1 LIRNGQQ
8 FIDNLSRIRVSLK
21 PEYNRNTSPHIFG
34 FSDDENSSEEVLI
47 PRHETNDKFMTND
60 FQTIDN
66 FESIISVTRHDTN
79 RALNETQSQQN
90 IDNFYETLENL
101 NSIQING
108 KQEVDKRI
116 VDISS
121 EENKTKQILK
131 TSQQQNSFNSQQFIS
146 QPVIESYLNFELKL
160 DLIFIEIIHKYGK
173 YFNSCDNSLV
183 WQTISYEMIKRG
195 SIELTANTCQNRFIA
210 LIDQYF
216 QILWS
221 ENDLQRALS
230 SSPIF
235 IKLNFVDIYYPF
247 LYFSIDSTHK
257 ALSQF
262 NSYLGKHLF
271 GPNVRLNFGNRIQNN
286 SQTIGIINNF
296 DINTLLETSN
306 NDETHP
312 NISYSST
319 QPLVEKQKSK
329 SKITEQL
336 SQENS
341 DKTVSE
347 NVTQC
352 KSNGG
357 SVAQQSASCGTS
369 RMLVKKFLLFI
380 FYSIVT

>member
-1 LIRNGQQ
+1 
-8 FIDNLSRIRVSLK
+8 
-21 PEYNRNTSPHIFG
+21 
-34 FSDDENSSEEVLI
+34 
-47 PRHETNDKFMTND
+47 MTND

-66 FESIISVTRHDTN
+66 FESIISETRHHTN
-79 RALNETQSQQN
+79 RALNQTQSQQN

-108 KQEVDKRI
+108 KQEVD
-116 VDISS
+116 ISS

-131 TSQQQNSFNSQQFIS
+131 TSQQQQNSYNSQQFS
-146 QPVIESYLNFELKL
+146 QPVIESYLNSERKR
-160 DLIFIEIIHKYGK
+160 DLILIEIIHINGE

-195 SIELTANTCQNRFIA
+195 YTELTANTCENRFIA

-216 QILWS
+216 KILWS
-221 ENDLQRALS
+221 GNDLQRALS
-230 SSPIF
+230 SCPVF

-247 LYFSIDSTHK
+247 LYFSVHSTRK

-271 GPNVRLNFGNRIQNN
+271 VPNLRLNFGNRIQNN
-286 SQTIGIINNF
+286 NQTIGIINNF

-306 NDETHP
+306 NHEIHQ

-329 SKITEQL
+329 FKITQQL

-347 NVTQC
+347 NATQC

-357 SVAQQSASCGTS
+357 SVAQESASCGTS
-369 RMLVKKFLLFI
+369 RMLVQKFLLFI
-380 FYSIVT
+380 FYSIVTLSIINLF